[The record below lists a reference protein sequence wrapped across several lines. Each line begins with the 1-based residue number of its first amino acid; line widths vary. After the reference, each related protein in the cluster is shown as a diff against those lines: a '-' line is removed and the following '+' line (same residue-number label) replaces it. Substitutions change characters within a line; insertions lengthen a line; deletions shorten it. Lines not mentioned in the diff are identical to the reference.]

1 VSSPSA
7 QDGLDARR
15 VGGVRAARPVARR
28 RPLTWRRARRAITPY
43 LYIAPTILIF
53 GLLVLTPFIQTAWLS
68 LFEWDGIGSQT
79 YIGLGNYRDIWAD
92 PVVHSAFVHAFV
104 LIIFFAAFP
113 IAIGLALAATSMI
126 ARVRGD
132 GFLRTMIFLP
142 VVISTV
148 VVGVTWNWILAP
160 DGPLN
165 QFLGAVHLD
174 FLEKNWLGDFTW
186 TLPAVGV
193 IGTWTLIGLCVAL
206 FVAGIQTIP
215 KSLYDAANVDG
226 AGRIREFFSITVPG
240 LRGPIAVAA
249 TLTVVT
255 ALRVFDIIFVTTRG
269 GPGTATVT
277 PGLIVY
283 TRAFGD
289 GRVGSACAVGVILA
303 AVIFVLALI
312 INTVAD
318 RTRA

>member
-7 QDGLDARR
+7 DGGLGTREA
-15 VGGVRAARPVARR
+15 GGVRAARPVARK
-28 RPLTWRRARRAITPY
+28 RPMTWRRLRRAITPY
-43 LYIAPTILIF
+43 LYIAPTIAIF
-53 GLLVLTPFIQTAWLS
+53 SLLVLLPFVQTAWLS
-68 LFEWDGIGSQT
+68 FFEWDGIGDQT
-79 YIGLGNYRDIWAD
+79 WIGLDNYRDIWND

-104 LIIFFAAFP
+104 LIIFFSVIP
-113 IAIGLALAATSMI
+113 IAIALGLAATSMI

-142 VVISTV
+142 QVISTV

-165 QFLGAVHLD
+165 QVLGWLHLGFLQH
-174 FLEKNWLGDFTW
+174 NWLGDFTW
-186 TLPAVGV
+186 TLPAVGT
-193 IGTWTLIGLCVAL
+193 IGTWGLIGLCVAL

-226 AGRIREFFSITVPG
+226 AGRIREFFAITLPS
-240 LRGPIAVAA
+240 LRGEIAVAA
-249 TLTVVT
+249 TLTVVG

-269 GPGTATVT
+269 GPGTATIT
-277 PGLIVY
+277 PGIIVY

-289 GRVGSACAVGVILA
+289 GRVGSACAVGLILA
-303 AVIFVLALI
+303 IVIFVLALV
-312 INTVAD
+312 INTIAD
-318 RTRA
+318 RGRA